1 MKRALITFWILLLTV
16 GWLTGDGIFA
26 FQDAA
31 KETTPKPVPTPQVNL
46 PLAALRRDFNNS
58 FPIPVGERLEYEV
71 RYSRFPIYATV
82 GVVTFEYLG
91 PAQTKP
97 ANTGTISS
105 AGINANGN
113 SSDQPDAALIEGL
126 NVSFKPSPE
135 DQFLRLRATAVSKG
149 ILIAILGIDVKDRF
163 ETLVDAKDFD
173 AHVSFKE
180 IKEGKKHIAQTAL
193 FDHQQQ
199 TVSFKLNDLKN
210 PQAPVK
216 EKSAAREEGML
227 DLLSAF
233 YFVRFQKM
241 KEGQLIRF
249 PVNDDGENYWF
260 DIVVGKREKLKTE
273 CGKVKTIR
281 IEPKLFGPGQLFS
294 RQGEMTMWVTD
305 DNLHIP
311 LKLVAKTSSGTVN
324 AKLINFKNKCKLIDD
339 EADQPKEAKKK
350 SSQ

>member
-1 MKRALITFWILLLTV
+1 MKRVVISFVFFLLTAV
-16 GWLTGDGIFA
+16 WLGGNGISA
-26 FQDAA
+26 FQDVAG
-31 KETTPKPVPTPQVNL
+31 ESKPRPTPTPQVNL
-46 PLAALRRDFNNS
+46 PLAALRRDFKSS
-58 FPIPVGERLEYEV
+58 FPIPVGEKLEYEV

-91 PAQTKP
+91 PAQISSSH
-97 ANTGTISS
+97 TGTISN
-105 AGINANGN
+105 AGITANGN
-113 SSDQPDAALIEGL
+113 SSEPDGVLIEGL
-126 NVSFKPSPE
+126 NVSYQPPPE
-135 DQFLRLRATAVSKG
+135 NQFLRLKATAVSKG

-193 FDHQQQ
+193 FNHQQQ
-199 TVSFKLNDLKN
+199 IVDFKLNDLKN

-233 YFVRFQKM
+233 YFVRLQKM

-260 DIVVGKREKLKTE
+260 DIVVGKREKLKTD
-273 CGKVKTIR
+273 CGKVKTIK

-311 LKLVAKTSSGTVN
+311 LKLVAKTSSGSVN
-324 AKLINFKNKCKLIDD
+324 AKLINFKNQCKLLDD
-339 EADQPKEAKKK
+339 ENDPPKEPQKKTA
-350 SSQ
+350 Q